1 MITSAQF
8 RKGGNALHQ
17 DKKQWKDGY
26 PLSHPQ
32 KRIWY
37 TEKLHPQL
45 PVHTLGGMVRVQ
57 GKVKLDVLE
66 AAIHLF
72 IQKNDALRL
81 NYQEEE
87 TVLQFVGEYEPQPL
101 QVFDFRQ
108 EPNAPDR
115 CRQFLQA
122 LFAKPFSIGRE
133 PLFYFCLIQLS
144 DEEAGYFVKFH
155 HLIADGWSISIMTE
169 QIAHYYDTLL
179 AGGTVRVG
187 EEHAYQAFVDREHA
201 YSQSERFEKD
211 KRYWRDKFQSLPVI
225 TTLQKATDT
234 TEGKRKVYAFNRE
247 DSTRIREFANQ
258 MKCSLNSMF
267 VALVSLYLQ
276 RCTRQEEIVIG
287 TPLLNRSGKVE
298 RKIFGMFTSTMPF
311 RLAVPMEMDA
321 FDYVKYVNRE
331 LTSCFFHQKY
341 PYDLLAQELEL
352 KKHGYDSLFQICVN
366 YYSTQLP
373 FTLGGHSVTNEEFYN
388 GHQLYSLQVI
398 IREWATDEQL
408 TLELDYKIA
417 EYTENDVDRIV
428 NHLVR
433 LLNQMISNPEVPLSN
448 LNFLAD
454 EELALQLKTWNDTA
468 ASYSSEKTVVQL
480 FEEQVKRSPQGVAL
494 ESEGR
499 MLTFQEVQD
508 QVNRLA
514 QSLRTRGVGPGVI
527 VALLAD
533 HSPEMIIGLLAVLK
547 AGGAYLPIDPQL
559 PSQRIEYLLSDSGA
573 DLLLRHTSRTEI
585 ISWSKEIL
593 ELGDSSL
600 YLNDGASLESVNQPE
615 DLAYVIY
622 TSGSTG
628 NPKGVMVTHRGLVNY
643 ISWAKDRYLSC
654 PEEAFAFYSSLAF
667 DLTVTS
673 IFCPLVKGNRMVIY
687 PHSDSEF
694 VLSRIFSDGR
704 SHVVKLTPAHLFLLQ
719 EIDLRSTTVKRVIVG
734 GEDLKVSLAEA
745 IHAKWN
751 GQIEILN
758 EYGPTETVV
767 GCMIY
772 QYDPESDVE
781 GSVPIG
787 HPISNVQLYI
797 LDSYGKPIPIGSTG
811 ELFISGD
818 SVAQG
823 YLNREELTQERF
835 LPDPFQPGKVMYK
848 TGDLVRYRPNGVM
861 EYLGRADYQVKIH
874 GYRIELGEIEQ
885 QLLGHSSVRE
895 AVVIDR
901 MDTWG
906 RKYLCAYLITETSFR
921 EKELREEL
929 ASRLPAY
936 MIPSQIVQLEQFPLT
951 SNGKVDR
958 KQLPEPVIE
967 RKGAEDETSPRDE
980 FDKLLVEVY
989 EDVLGRSPFGL
1000 HDPFSQLG
1008 GDSIKAIQV
1017 SYRLHQR
1024 GIKIPVRDILIY
1036 DTIAEL
1042 KTRSDW
1048 SWGVEQISQ
1057 EPCTGELPSSPIV
1070 SWFLSQQFRNADH
1083 WNQSLLLESKEKVT
1097 LEEFEASLSAL
1108 VNHHDC
1114 LRLNYSVKE
1123 EKLFYNE
1130 RHLTSRVSVSCVDL
1144 SSLPQEEQES
1154 RMLEAMRDCA
1164 VSFKLEESLL
1174 FTGCLFELGPDRPQ
1188 RLFLTAHH
1196 LVVDGVSWRILL
1208 EDLMS
1213 ALASLKRNEPIVLP
1227 DKTHSMQAWIK
1238 EVSAFYQSDQAFKE
1252 KAYWDMFSIPEDKL
1266 PTDYDFGEDLVEY
1279 SATSTRTLSAEIT
1292 SRLLTTA
1299 NRMFNTGPQD
1309 LLVAALTRTLCDVF
1323 ERERLLLVMESHGRE
1338 SSIHAMNVT
1347 RTVGWFTSMY
1357 PVLFETNPSNRT
1369 DHLKAVKEKLR
1380 QIPMGGLGFGWF
1392 KPHLLAAEEKSHVRF
1407 NYLGTVDNQ
1416 LSDDLVLMGGNL
1428 AVDAGVGNHLTALL
1442 DVAALIR
1449 QGELQVSVTYS
1460 LRKYR
1465 EETIEKL
1472 LALFFHELEQL
1483 IDHCCL
1489 QEIPEFT
1496 PSDFEDVELTQKEL
1510 DLLFG

>member
-1 MITSAQF
+1 M
-8 RKGGNALHQ
+8 RQ
-17 DKKQWKDGY
+17 DKKQSKVGY

-37 TEKLHPQL
+37 TEKLHPHL

-101 QVFDFRQ
+101 QVFDFRR

-115 CRQFLQA
+115 CRQFMQT
-122 LFAKPFSIGRE
+122 LFEKPFSIGQE
-133 PLFYFCLIQLS
+133 PLFYFGLIQLS
-144 DEEAGYFVKFH
+144 DEESGYFVKLH

-169 QIAHYYDTLL
+169 QIAQFYDTLL
-179 AGGTVRVG
+179 AGGSVHVG
-187 EEHAYQAFVDREHA
+187 DEHAYQAFVDREHA
-201 YSQSERFEKD
+201 YSLSERFEKD

-234 TEGKRKVYAFNRE
+234 TEGKRKVYSFNRE

-258 MKCSLNSMF
+258 MKCSLNSLF

-311 RLAVPMEMDA
+311 RLAVPMELDA

-352 KKHGYDSLFQICVN
+352 KKHGYESLFQICVN

-373 FTLGGHSVTNEEFYN
+373 FTIGGYPVTNEEFYN

-398 IREWATDEQL
+398 IREWATDERL

-417 EYTENDVDRIV
+417 EYTEDDVDRIAD
-428 NHLVR
+428 HLVR
-433 LLNQMISNPEVPLSN
+433 LLNQMIANPEVPLSN

-454 EELALQLKTWNDTA
+454 EELALQLKAWNDTA
-468 ASYSSEKTVVQL
+468 ASYPSQKTVVQL

-499 MLTFQEVQD
+499 MLTFQELDD

-514 QSLRTRGVGPGVI
+514 QSLRNRGVGPGVI

-533 HSPEMIIGLLAVLK
+533 HSPEMIIGLLGVLK

-573 DLLLRHTSRTEI
+573 DLLLRHTSRTDA

-600 YLNDGASLESVNQPE
+600 YRNDGAILESVNQPD

-643 ISWAKDRYLSC
+643 IWWAKDRYLTS
-654 PEEAFAFYSSLAF
+654 PDEAFAFYSSVAF

-719 EIDLRSTTVKRVIVG
+719 EIDLPCTTVKRVIVG
-734 GEDLKVSLAEA
+734 GEDLKVSMARA

-772 QYDPESDVE
+772 QYDQETDVE

-787 HPISNVQLYI
+787 HPISNVQLYV
-797 LDSYGKPIPIGSTG
+797 LDSYGKPIPIGTTG

-818 SVAQG
+818 SMARG

-835 LPDPFQPGKVMYK
+835 LPDPFQPGKMMYK

-885 QLLGHSSVRE
+885 QLLSHPSVRE

-901 MDTWG
+901 IDTWG
-906 RKYLCAYLITETSFR
+906 RKYLCAYLITETAFQ

-929 ASRLPAY
+929 ARRLPTY
-936 MIPSQIVQLEQFPLT
+936 MIPSQIMQLEQFPLT

-967 RKGAEDETSPRDE
+967 RMGAEEATTPRDE

-989 EDVLGRSPFGL
+989 EGVLGHSPLGL

-1024 GIKIPVRDILIY
+1024 GIKIPVRDILLY

-1042 KTRSDW
+1042 KASRDW
-1048 SWGVEQISQ
+1048 NSEVERISQ
-1057 EPCTGELPSSPIV
+1057 EPCTGELPLSPII
-1070 SWFLSQQFRNADH
+1070 SWFLSQHFRNADH
-1083 WNQSLLLESKEKVT
+1083 WNQSLLLESKEKIT

-1108 VNHHDC
+1108 VHHHDC
-1114 LRLNYSVKE
+1114 LRLNYSAKDG
-1123 EKLFYNE
+1123 KLFYNE
-1130 RHLTSRVSVSCVDL
+1130 RHLTSSVSVTRIDL
-1144 SSLPQEEQES
+1144 SSLPQDEQE
-1154 RMLEAMRDCA
+1154 RKMLEAMRACA
-1164 VSFKLEESLL
+1164 ASFNLEESLL
-1174 FTGCLFELGPDRPQ
+1174 FTGCLFEFGPDKPQ

-1213 ALASLKRNEPIVLP
+1213 ALSCVKRNEPIVLP
-1227 DKTHSMQAWIK
+1227 EKTHSMQAWLQ
-1238 EVSAFYQSDQAFKE
+1238 EVSAFYQSEQPINE
-1252 KAYWDMFSIPEDKL
+1252 KAYWDMVSIPADKL
-1266 PTDYDFGEDLVEY
+1266 PTDHDLGEDLVEN
-1279 SATSTRTLSAEIT
+1279 SATSTRTLSAEVT
-1292 SRLLTTA
+1292 SQLLTMA
-1299 NRMFNTGPQD
+1299 NRMFNTVPQD
-1309 LLVAALTRTLCDVF
+1309 LLVAALTRTLRDVF
-1323 ERERLLLVMESHGRE
+1323 KRERLLLEMESHGRE

-1357 PVLFETNPSNRT
+1357 PVLIETNSTNRT
-1369 DHLKAVKEKLR
+1369 DHLKEVKEKLR
-1380 QIPMGGLGFGWF
+1380 QIPMGGLGFGWLH
-1392 KPHLLAAEEKSHVRF
+1392 PHQLEAEEKSHVRF
-1407 NYLGTVDNQ
+1407 NYLGSVDNQ
-1416 LSDDLVLMGGNL
+1416 PTDDLVLVGGNL
-1428 AVDAGVGNHLTALL
+1428 TVDAGAGNHLTALL

-1460 LRKYR
+1460 LQKYR
-1465 EETIEKL
+1465 KETMEKL
-1472 LALFFHELEQL
+1472 LESFSNELEQL
-1483 IDHCCL
+1483 IDHCCR
-1489 QEIPEFT
+1489 QEAPEFT

>member
-1 MITSAQF
+1 M
-8 RKGGNALHQ
+8 RQ
-17 DKKQWKDGY
+17 DKKQWKVGY

-37 TEKLHPQL
+37 TEKLHPHL

-101 QVFDFRQ
+101 QVFDFRR

-115 CRQFLQA
+115 CRQFMQA
-122 LFAKPFSIGRE
+122 LFEKPFSIGQE
-133 PLFYFCLIQLS
+133 PLFYFSLIQLS
-144 DEEAGYFVKFH
+144 DEESGYFVKLH

-169 QIAHYYDTLL
+169 QIAQFYDTLL
-179 AGGTVRVG
+179 AGGTVHVG
-187 EEHAYQAFVDREHA
+187 DEHAYQAFVDREHA
-201 YSQSERFEKD
+201 YSLSERFEKD

-225 TTLQKATDT
+225 TTLQKATAT
-234 TEGKRKVYAFNRE
+234 SEGKRKVYSFNRE
-247 DSTRIREFANQ
+247 DSTRIREFATQ
-258 MKCSLNSMF
+258 MKCSLNSLF

-321 FDYVKYVNRE
+321 VNYVKYVNRE

-373 FTLGGHSVTNEEFYN
+373 FTVGGYPVTNEEFYN

-398 IREWATDEQL
+398 IREWATDERL

-417 EYTENDVDRIV
+417 EYTEDDVDRIAD
-428 NHLVR
+428 HLLR
-433 LLNQMISNPEVPLSN
+433 LLNEMISNPEVPLSN

-468 ASYSSEKTVVQL
+468 ASYPSEKTVVQL

-494 ESEGR
+494 ESEDR
-499 MLTFQEVQD
+499 ILTFQELDD

-514 QSLRTRGVGPGVI
+514 QSLRNRGIGPGVI

-533 HSPEMIIGLLAVLK
+533 HSPELIIGLLGVLK

-573 DLLLRHTSRTEI
+573 DLLLRHTSRTDA
-585 ISWSKEIL
+585 ISWSKEVL
-593 ELGDSSL
+593 DLGDSSL
-600 YLNDGASLESVNQPE
+600 YRHDGAILESVNQPD

-643 ISWAKDRYLSC
+643 IWWAKDRYLTS
-654 PEEAFAFYSSLAF
+654 PDEAFAFYSSVAF

-719 EIDLRSTTVKRVIVG
+719 EIDLPCTTVKKVIVG
-734 GEDLKVSLAEA
+734 GEDLKVSMARA

-751 GQIEILN
+751 GQINILN

-772 QYDPESDVE
+772 QYDPETDVE

-787 HPISNVQLYI
+787 HPISNVQLYV
-797 LDSYGKPIPIGSTG
+797 LDSYGKPIPIGTTG

-818 SVAQG
+818 SMARG

-885 QLLGHSSVRE
+885 QLLSHPTVRE

-901 MDTWG
+901 TDMWG
-906 RKYLCAYLITETSFR
+906 RKYLCAYLITETAFQ

-929 ASRLPAY
+929 VRRLPTY
-936 MIPSQIVQLEQFPLT
+936 MIPSQIMQLEQFPLT

-967 RKGAEDETSPRDE
+967 RMGEENETTPRDE

-989 EDVLGRSPFGL
+989 ESVLGHSPLGL

-1024 GIKIPVRDILIY
+1024 GIKIPVRDILHY
-1036 DTIAEL
+1036 DTIVEL
-1042 KTRSDW
+1042 KASRDW
-1048 SWGVEQISQ
+1048 NWEVERISQ
-1057 EPCTGELPSSPIV
+1057 VPCTGELPLSPII
-1070 SWFLSQQFRNADH
+1070 SWFLSQHFRNADH
-1083 WNQSLLLESKEKVT
+1083 WNQSLLLESMEKIT

-1108 VNHHDC
+1108 VHHHDC
-1114 LRLNYSVKE
+1114 LRLNYSAKDG
-1123 EKLFYNE
+1123 KLFYNE
-1130 RHLTSRVSVSCVDL
+1130 RHLTSSVSVTCVDL
-1144 SSLPQEEQES
+1144 SSLPQDEQER
-1154 RMLEAMRDCA
+1154 RMLEAVRACA
-1164 VSFKLEESLL
+1164 ANFNLEESLL
-1174 FTGCLFELGPDRPQ
+1174 FTSCLFEFGPDKPQ

-1213 ALASLKRNEPIVLP
+1213 ALTCLKRNEPIVLP
-1227 DKTHSMQAWIK
+1227 EKTHSMQAWLQ
-1238 EVSAFYQSDQAFKE
+1238 EVSAFYQSDQTIKE
-1252 KAYWDMFSIPEDKL
+1252 KAYWDMVSIPADKL
-1266 PTDYDFGEDLVEY
+1266 PTDHDLGEDLVEN
-1279 SATSTRTLSAEIT
+1279 SATSTRTLSAEVT
-1292 SRLLTTA
+1292 SRLLTMA
-1299 NRMFNTGPQD
+1299 NRMFNTVPQD
-1309 LLVAALTRTLCDVF
+1309 LLVAALTRTLHDVF
-1323 ERERLLLVMESHGRE
+1323 KRERFLLVMESHGRE

-1357 PVLFETNPSNRT
+1357 PVLIETNATNRS
-1369 DHLKAVKEKLR
+1369 DHLKEVKEKLR
-1380 QIPMGGLGFGWF
+1380 QIPMGGLGFGWLQ
-1392 KPHLLAAEEKSHVRF
+1392 PHLLEAEEKSQVRF
-1407 NYLGTVDNQ
+1407 NYLGSVDNQ
-1416 LSDDLVLMGGNL
+1416 PTDDLVLVGGNL
-1428 AVDAGVGNHLTALL
+1428 TVDAGAANHLTALL
-1442 DVAALIR
+1442 DMAALIR
-1449 QGELQVSVTYS
+1449 QGELQFSITYS
-1460 LRKYR
+1460 LQKYR
-1465 EETIEKL
+1465 KETMEKL
-1472 LALFFHELEQL
+1472 LESFNNELEQL
-1483 IDHCCL
+1483 IDHCCS
-1489 QEIPEFT
+1489 QEAPEFT

>member
-1 MITSAQF
+1 M
-8 RKGGNALHQ
+8 RQ
-17 DKKQWKDGY
+17 DKKQSKVGY

-37 TEKLHPQL
+37 TEKLHPHL

-101 QVFDFRQ
+101 QVFDFRR

-115 CRQFLQA
+115 CRQFMQT
-122 LFAKPFSIGRE
+122 LFEKPFSIGQE
-133 PLFYFCLIQLS
+133 PLSYFGLIQLS
-144 DEEAGYFVKFH
+144 DEESGYFVKLH

-169 QIAHYYDTLL
+169 QIAQFYDTLL
-179 AGGTVRVG
+179 AGGSVHVG
-187 EEHAYQAFVDREHA
+187 DEHAYQAFVDREHA
-201 YSQSERFEKD
+201 YSLSERFEKD

-234 TEGKRKVYAFNRE
+234 TEGKRKVYSFNRE

-258 MKCSLNSMF
+258 MKCSLNSLF

-321 FDYVKYVNRE
+321 LDYVKYVNRE

-352 KKHGYDSLFQICVN
+352 KKHGYESLFQICVN

-373 FTLGGHSVTNEEFYN
+373 FTIGGYPVTNEEFYN

-398 IREWATDEQL
+398 IREWATDERL

-417 EYTENDVDRIV
+417 EYTEDDVDQIAD
-428 NHLVR
+428 HLVR
-433 LLNQMISNPEVPLSN
+433 LLNQMIANPEVPLSN

-454 EELALQLKTWNDTA
+454 EELALQLKAWNDTA
-468 ASYSSEKTVVQL
+468 ASYPSQKTVVQL

-499 MLTFQEVQD
+499 MLTFQELHD

-514 QSLRTRGVGPGVI
+514 QSLRNRGVGPGVI

-533 HSPEMIIGLLAVLK
+533 HSPEMIIGLLGVLK

-573 DLLLRHTSRTEI
+573 DLLLRHTTRTDA

-600 YLNDGASLESVNQPE
+600 YRNDGAILESVNQPD

-643 ISWAKDRYLSC
+643 IWWAKDRYLTS
-654 PEEAFAFYSSLAF
+654 PDEAFAFYSSVAF

-673 IFCPLVKGNRMVIY
+673 IFCPLIKGNRMVIY

-719 EIDLRSTTVKRVIVG
+719 EIALPCTTVKRVIVG
-734 GEDLKVSLAEA
+734 GEDLKVSMARG

-772 QYDPESDVE
+772 QYDPETDVE

-787 HPISNVQLYI
+787 HPISNVQLYV
-797 LDSYGKPIPIGSTG
+797 LDSYGKPIPIGTTG

-818 SVAQG
+818 SMARG
-823 YLNREELTQERF
+823 YFNREELTQERF
-835 LPDPFQPGKVMYK
+835 LPDPFQPGKMMYK

-885 QLLGHSSVRE
+885 QLLSHPSVRE

-901 MDTWG
+901 IDTWG
-906 RKYLCAYLITETSFR
+906 RKYLCAYLITETAFQ

-929 ASRLPAY
+929 ARRLPTY
-936 MIPSQIVQLEQFPLT
+936 MIPSQIMQLEQFPLT

-967 RKGAEDETSPRDE
+967 RMGAEEATTPRDE

-989 EDVLGRSPFGL
+989 EGVLGHSPLGL

-1024 GIKIPVRDILIY
+1024 GIKIPVRDILLY

-1042 KTRSDW
+1042 KASRDW
-1048 SWGVEQISQ
+1048 NWEVERISQ
-1057 EPCTGELPSSPIV
+1057 EPCTGELPLSPII
-1070 SWFLSQQFRNADH
+1070 SWFLSQHFRNADH
-1083 WNQSLLLESKEKVT
+1083 WNQSLLLESKEKIT

-1108 VNHHDC
+1108 VHHHDC
-1114 LRLNYSVKE
+1114 LRLNYSAKDG
-1123 EKLFYNE
+1123 KLFYNE
-1130 RHLTSRVSVSCVDL
+1130 RHLTSSVSVTRIDL
-1144 SSLPQEEQES
+1144 SSLPQDEQE
-1154 RMLEAMRDCA
+1154 RKMLEAMRACA
-1164 VSFKLEESLL
+1164 ASFNLEESLL
-1174 FTGCLFELGPDRPQ
+1174 FTGCLFECGPDKPQ

-1213 ALASLKRNEPIVLP
+1213 ALSCVKRNEPIVLP
-1227 DKTHSMQAWIK
+1227 EKTHSMQAWLQ
-1238 EVSAFYQSDQAFKE
+1238 EVSAFYQSEQPIKE
-1252 KAYWDMFSIPEDKL
+1252 KAYWDMVSIPADKL
-1266 PTDYDFGEDLVEY
+1266 PTDHDLGEDLVEN
-1279 SATSTRTLSAEIT
+1279 SATSTRTLSAEVT
-1292 SRLLTTA
+1292 SQLLTMA
-1299 NRMFNTGPQD
+1299 NRMFNTVPQD
-1309 LLVAALTRTLCDVF
+1309 LLVAALTRTLRDVF
-1323 ERERLLLVMESHGRE
+1323 KRERLLLEMESHGRE

-1357 PVLFETNPSNRT
+1357 PVLIETNSTNRT
-1369 DHLKAVKEKLR
+1369 DHLKEVKEKLR
-1380 QIPMGGLGFGWF
+1380 QIPMGGLGFGWLH
-1392 KPHLLAAEEKSHVRF
+1392 PHQLEAEEKSHVRF
-1407 NYLGTVDNQ
+1407 NYLGSVDNQ
-1416 LSDDLVLMGGNL
+1416 PTDDLVLVGGNL
-1428 AVDAGVGNHLTALL
+1428 TVDAGAGNHLTALL

-1460 LRKYR
+1460 LQKYR
-1465 EETIEKL
+1465 KETMEKL
-1472 LALFFHELEQL
+1472 LESFSNELEQL
-1483 IDHCCL
+1483 IDHCCR
-1489 QEIPEFT
+1489 QEAPEFT

-1510 DLLFG
+1510 DLLLG